1 MSKDS
6 ETRRGRLLSKVVK
19 FVTSP
24 TTHWS
29 DLDRPDTTSGDA
41 ESRVALKEMIVRK
54 RRNDFV
60 RNREFDMLRKLRR
73 RGQGDGASEVSPGV
87 PSFYPSSQPA
97 NTGERARTLKKI
109 DEIEAQMST
118 AWFKNKAVPGPH
130 GDAPASGAAEPAV
143 HAGAQR
149 AQPVPARPVP
159 SPDFDHDSAATA
171 HVPYGDQAAPPQVRA
186 FAPTV
191 TLSEERELPPPHVSA
206 PAPMLDL
213 SPAISPAAGGSLA
226 NTGANTRSGVV
237 LFGGH
242 TDFNVEVVVE
252 AKQDPVIE
260 EVAIR
265 FANGD
270 VVGAEAGLLELLRD
284 GGSRQH
290 DIDTWLTLFD
300 LYRASHQQDKFD
312 DAGIDFADHFGRS
325 APQWALV
332 TESAPTPLASALGA
346 STAPAPIVSGLFH
359 WTGPSSIG
367 IQSIA
372 ALNASLARNAPPWSI
387 DWRHVKGIEPAA
399 LPALTEVL
407 KRLGDTPGG
416 VKFLGDDRLL
426 ALLAERSPT
435 DDRSAD
441 PLWWDARLA
450 LLRVMD
456 EMDEFELVALNY
468 CVTYEVSPPAW
479 ASPAGGFQRMTEE
492 GQTVP
497 PTDFRYEPVPE
508 SQVGAPPV
516 EPGRPRVD
524 DAGVFRGDLR
534 GELVGSADEALAP
547 YADHRSAARYE
558 FNCRKLLRVDFG
570 AAGDLLNWSMQQKAE
585 GRPVTFK
592 QVNRLVAAFF
602 GVIGIQDT
610 ARVLLRSD

>member
-29 DLDRPDTTSGDA
+29 DLDRPETSSGDA

-73 RGQGDGASEVSPGV
+73 RGQGDGTRDVPPGV

-118 AWFKNKAVPGPH
+118 AWFKNKAGQAQA
-130 GDAPASGAAEPAV
+130 GGAADAAGNADAQRVQPLPTRPAHLTASGDGTAPTLHAPYGEPA
-143 HAGAQR
+143 AN
-149 AQPVPARPVP
+149 
-159 SPDFDHDSAATA
+159 
-171 HVPYGDQAAPPQVRA
+171 PQMRA

-191 TLSEERELPPPHVSA
+191 TLSEEMELRPQVSA

-213 SPAISPAAGGSLA
+213 SPAITPVARATPADAD
-226 NTGANTRSGVV
+226 TGANTRSGVV

-242 TDFNVEVVVE
+242 TDFNVEVMVE

-312 DAGIDFADHFGRS
+312 DAGIDFADQFGRS

-372 ALNASLARNAPPWSI
+372 ALNASLARNAPPWRI

-416 VKFLGDDRLL
+416 VKFLGEDRLL
-426 ALLAERSPT
+426 ELLAERSPT

-441 PLWWDARLA
+441 PQWWDARLA

-479 ASPAGGFQRMTEE
+479 ESPAGNFQRMTEE

-497 PTDFRYEPVPE
+497 PTDFGQPPTPAD
-508 SQVGAPPV
+508 SQLGAPPRV
-516 EPGRPRVD
+516 SGAPHVD
-524 DAGVFRGDLR
+524 DAGVLRGDLR
-534 GELVGSADEALAP
+534 GELIGTADAALLP
-547 YADHRSAARYE
+547 YADHRGASRYE
-558 FNCRKLLRVDFG
+558 LNCRKLLRVDFG